1 MKWAED
7 KDAAQCQQC
16 NQPFSLARR
25 KVHVVVLTSLCLL
38 LMLLLFFCVCLSKL
52 KQVTVCVMS
61 PFDPELLLSAVFD
74 S

>member
-25 KVHVVVLTSLCLL
+25 KVHVVLTPLCLL
-38 LMLLLFFCVCLSKL
+38 LMLLLLFFCVVFIET